1 MPHQRTGVKSMSVT
15 ISTHN
20 GSAVAREHN
29 IRNPKVVSKEP
40 HIQPDGKFE
49 IWHDEKPQAAYQRI
63 FGQALEEYNNK
74 QKRADRKIQDY
85 YRHICNDKK
94 KHPVYEMIV
103 AIGNRNNTVDDET
116 GYFVLRAFYDGWKER
131 NPRLELIGA
140 YYHADEDGVPHVHID
155 YIPVAT
161 GYVNGMSTQSAL
173 VKAFG
178 QQEFFKD
185 GKETAQIKWERRENA
200 ELERL
205 CRQANIE
212 VEHPLIEGRKH
223 LDTERYKFQA
233 QVQADIQE
241 MERKRKNAQH
251 QTDLAEEQERIAKQK
266 AQEEQDNLD
275 WQREETENL
284 ILSVDRLK
292 REEQQLQDKIDK
304 LQERLKKLK
313 GEVLTAEQVKD
324 IEIKKAPLGMALL
337 KYKDAVDL
345 KKTAERVKSADEVI
359 NDKWEILSSA
369 RKRATEIIDE
379 ATKKSEKTE
388 HLLNLRLSEISSLEK
403 SICTLAD
410 SKHIAQRLPEEE
422 KKKGIDRE
430 KVLKNADTIRK
441 NYEQNEQQNL
451 SEQSQSQTTS
461 YRGRR

>member
-1 MPHQRTGVKSMSVT
+1 MSVT

-116 GYFVLRAFYDGWKER
+116 GYSVLRAFYDGWKER

-241 MERKRKNAQH
+241 MERKRQNAQH
-251 QTDLAEEQERIAKQK
+251 QTDLAEEQERIAKQ
-266 AQEEQDNLD
+266 
-275 WQREETENL
+275 
-284 ILSVDRLK
+284 
-292 REEQQLQDKIDK
+292 
-304 LQERLKKLK
+304 
-313 GEVLTAEQVKD
+313 
-324 IEIKKAPLGMALL
+324 KAPLGMALL

-379 ATKKSEKTE
+379 ATEKSEKAE

-430 KVLKNADTIRK
+430 KILKNADTIRK

>member
-1 MPHQRTGVKSMSVT
+1 
-15 ISTHN
+15 
-20 GSAVAREHN
+20 
-29 IRNPKVVSKEP
+29 
-40 HIQPDGKFE
+40 
-49 IWHDEKPQAAYQRI
+49 
-63 FGQALEEYNNK
+63 
-74 QKRADRKIQDY
+74 
-85 YRHICNDKK
+85 
-94 KHPVYEMIV
+94 
-103 AIGNRNNTVDDET
+103 
-116 GYFVLRAFYDGWKER
+116 
-131 NPRLELIGA
+131 
-140 YYHADEDGVPHVHID
+140 
-155 YIPVAT
+155 
-161 GYVNGMSTQSAL
+161 MSTQSAL

-178 QQEFFKD
+178 QQGFFKD

-241 MERKRKNAQH
+241 MERKRQNAQH

-324 IEIKKAPLGMALL
+324 IEIKKAPWGMALL

-430 KVLKNADTIRK
+430 KILKNADTIRK

>member
-1 MPHQRTGVKSMSVT
+1 MSVT

-173 VKAFG
+173 VIG
-178 QQEFFKD
+178 
-185 GKETAQIKWERRENA
+185 
-200 ELERL
+200 
-205 CRQANIE
+205 
-212 VEHPLIEGRKH
+212 
-223 LDTERYKFQA
+223 
-233 QVQADIQE
+233 
-241 MERKRKNAQH
+241 
-251 QTDLAEEQERIAKQK
+251 
-266 AQEEQDNLD
+266 
-275 WQREETENL
+275 
-284 ILSVDRLK
+284 
-292 REEQQLQDKIDK
+292 
-304 LQERLKKLK
+304 
-313 GEVLTAEQVKD
+313 
-324 IEIKKAPLGMALL
+324 
-337 KYKDAVDL
+337 
-345 KKTAERVKSADEVI
+345 
-359 NDKWEILSSA
+359 
-369 RKRATEIIDE
+369 
-379 ATKKSEKTE
+379 
-388 HLLNLRLSEISSLEK
+388 K
-403 SICTLAD
+403 SIRTAG
-410 SKHIAQRLPEEE
+410 IFQRRQ
-422 KKKGIDRE
+422 GNGTD
-430 KVLKNADTIRK
+430 
-441 NYEQNEQQNL
+441 
-451 SEQSQSQTTS
+451 
-461 YRGRR
+461 